1 MSITIENAEAEAI
14 LADLAARTRRPTS
27 DLLLDLLRR
36 ERMRVEEDR
45 DRRIAEGLAADEDMR
60 RRLRGAPLLDPRPVE
75 EVLAYDAH
83 GLPV

>member
-14 LADLAARTRRPTS
+14 LADLAARTRRPSS

-36 ERMRVEEDR
+36 ERIRVEGDR
-45 DRRIAEGLAADEDMR
+45 ERRIADGLAADEAL
-60 RRLRGAPLLDPRPVE
+60 RRLNAAPVLDPRPVE
-75 EVLAYDAH
+75 DLLAYDDH